1 MNIYLRYLL
10 DMKINTKAGDYKDIA
25 NRLREIRLDARLTQK
40 DMADVVGLTPG
51 SVGAMENGLYTPNY
65 DVLRALKKKL
75 NISYDY
81 LIDGDKTSA
90 SRQEIEQLRQEVI
103 RLTKIIDKL
112 IK

>member
-1 MNIYLRYLL
+1 
-10 DMKINTKAGDYKDIA
+10 MKINTKEIAGDYKDIA
-25 NRLREIRLDARLTQK
+25 KRLREIRLDARLTQK

-65 DVLRALKKKL
+65 DVLRALKRKL
-75 NISYDY
+75 NVSYDY
-81 LIDGDKTSA
+81 IIDGDKTSA